1 MGFFN
6 YALAGACKFSYW
18 LRALKCQSNVNQD
31 LTSLPREMVCF
42 HTQICKM
49 KNAKKSM
56 QEALDFIN
64 ICRESRQIILKE
76 EQERAVKELTL
87 GNDVLAIL
95 PMGFGKSM
103 SYMIFI
109 LASQKMRSTK
119 TCILVISPLKSL
131 IKDQIVDMESLGWMA
146 LELKSP
152 ICRKRFDTICFLLS
166 RECTRKAF
174 PKWIEVKNYS
184 PRSSIGYCGR

>member
-1 MGFFN
+1 
-6 YALAGACKFSYW
+6 
-18 LRALKCQSNVNQD
+18 
-31 LTSLPREMVCF
+31 MVCF

-103 SYMIFI
+103 SYMI
-109 LASQKMRSTK
+109 
-119 TCILVISPLKSL
+119 SPLKSL
-131 IKDQIVDMESLGWMA
+131 IEDQIVDVESLSCMA

-166 RECTRKAF
+166 REGTRKAF

-184 PRSSIGYCGR
+184 P